1 MGTSCSSGSMSEERD
16 WRLLMDPPGEG
27 VWNMA
32 VDEAILD
39 GVATG
44 ASPPTLRFFQWR
56 PACLSLGYFQPRTV
70 VKAEACAPFGIGVA
84 RRPTGGCGVPPAR
97 GLTCQ
102 LPVRGA

>member
-56 PACLSLGYFQPRTV
+56 PACLSLGYFQPRALV
-70 VKAEACAPFGIGVA
+70 NEAACAACGRGGG
-84 RRPTGGCGVPPAR
+84 RRAAGGRAGLHEPALTDTGG
-97 GLTCQ
+97 
-102 LPVRGA
+102 LPV

>member
-16 WRLLMDPPGEG
+16 WRLLIDSPGEG
-27 VWNMA
+27 VWYMA

-56 PACLSLGYFQPRTV
+56 PACLSLGYFQPLAV
-70 VKAEACAPFGIGVA
+70 VNEEACAAFRFGVV
-84 RRPTGGCGVPPAR
+84 RRATGGRAILPAR
-97 GLTCQ
+97 ALTYHV
-102 LPVRGA
+102 PTPGG